1 MIRRAYIRKVED
13 RLGRLEDDIDHLRKR
28 MATPAGDIRDRI
40 DRETRDLRS
49 KAETVREKIR
59 AVEAA
64 GASNWGR
71 LKNAV
76 DEGIKELGQAV
87 DTAVGHFRKTG
98 SGDS

>member
-1 MIRRAYIRKVED
+1 MIRRTYIRKVEG

-28 MATPAGDIRDRI
+28 MATPVGDIRDRI

-49 KAETVREKIR
+49 IAEAVRNRIR
-59 AVEAA
+59 AVEAS

-76 DEGIKELGQAV
+76 DEGLKELGQAV
-87 DTAVGHFRKTG
+87 DIAIGRFRKTG
-98 SGDS
+98 AGDG